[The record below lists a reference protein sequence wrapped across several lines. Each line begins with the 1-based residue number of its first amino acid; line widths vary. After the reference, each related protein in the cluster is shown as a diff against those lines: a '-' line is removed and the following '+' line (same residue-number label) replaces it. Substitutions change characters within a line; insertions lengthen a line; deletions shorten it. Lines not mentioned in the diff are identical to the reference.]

1 MVTETP
7 PRPASGRLARFTT
20 TLTCAFVLSGLV
32 VGLVVGLA
40 SPQAASAA
48 VKPRERLLTLIN
60 EVRERRGVRP
70 VRLATRASR
79 LAGRHSERMARAGE
93 VSPSGINYPY
103 DEWGE
108 NVSCGRSIRQ
118 AHEKLMEVA
127 EARRNIIRARFRR
140 VGLGIATSRPKR
152 RVCHGATFWVTEVFF
167 SD

>member
-7 PRPASGRLARFTT
+7 PRPASGRLVRFTT
-20 TLTCAFVLSGLV
+20 TLTRAFVLSGLV
-32 VGLVVGLA
+32 VGLVVGFA
-40 SPQAASAA
+40 SPPPAGAT

-70 VRLATRASR
+70 VRLAARASH

-118 AHEKLMEVA
+118 AHEKLMEAA

-152 RVCHGATFWVTEVFF
+152 RVCHGATLWVTEVFF

>member
-7 PRPASGRLARFTT
+7 PRPAASRLVRITIA
-20 TLTCAFVLSGLV
+20 LTCASVLSGLL
-32 VGLVVGLA
+32 VGYA
-40 SPQAASAA
+40 SPQPAGAT

-60 EVRERRGVRP
+60 EVRERRGIRP
-70 VRLATRASR
+70 VRLAGRASR
-79 LAGRHSERMARAGE
+79 LAGRHSEEMARAGE
-93 VSPSGINYPY
+93 VSPSGINYRY

-118 AHEKLMEVA
+118 AHVKLMEAA
-127 EARRNIIRARFRR
+127 EARRNIIRARFHR

-152 RVCHGATFWVTEVFF
+152 RVCHRAQFWVTEVFF

>member
-7 PRPASGRLARFTT
+7 RRPAAGRVVRGTT
-20 TLTCAFVLSGLV
+20 ALTCAFVLSGLLVGVV
-32 VGLVVGLA
+32 VGYA
-40 SPQAASAA
+40 SPQPAGAT
-48 VKPRERLLTLIN
+48 VEPRERLLTLIN

-79 LAGRHSERMARAGE
+79 LAGHHSERMARAGE
-93 VSPSGINYPY
+93 VSPSGINYRY

-118 AHEKLMEVA
+118 AHEKLMEA
-127 EARRNIIRARFRR
+127 ADARRNIIRARFRR

>member
-7 PRPASGRLARFTT
+7 PRTAVRRPVRGTSA
-20 TLTCAFVLSGLV
+20 LTCAFVLSGLF
-32 VGLVVGLA
+32 VGYA
-40 SPQAASAA
+40 SPQPAGAT

-60 EVRERRGVRP
+60 DVRERRGVRP

-79 LAGRHSERMARAGE
+79 LAGRNSERMARAGE
-93 VSPSGINYPY
+93 VSPSGINYRY

-118 AHEKLMEVA
+118 AHEKLMEA
-127 EARRNIIRARFRR
+127 ADARRNIVRARFHR
-140 VGLGIATSRPKR
+140 VGLGIATSRSKR

>member
-1 MVTETP
+1 MVTETL
-7 PRPASGRLARFTT
+7 PRPAVGRLVRGTT
-20 TLTCAFVLSGLV
+20 ALTCAVVLSGLL
-32 VGLVVGLA
+32 VGYA
-40 SPQAASAA
+40 SPQPAGAA

-60 EVRERRGVRP
+60 EVRERRGVGP

-79 LAGRHSERMARAGE
+79 LAGRHSERMASAGE
-93 VSPSGINYPY
+93 VSPSGINYRY
-103 DEWGE
+103 DDWGE

-127 EARRNIIRARFRR
+127 DARRNIIRARFRR

-152 RVCHGATFWVTEVFF
+152 RLCHGAGFWVTEVFF

>member
-7 PRPASGRLARFTT
+7 PRSATGRPARLITA
-20 TLTCAFVLSGLV
+20 LTCSFVLSGV
-32 VGLVVGLA
+32 VGGFV
-40 SPQAASAA
+40 SAAPAGAA
-48 VKPRERLLTLIN
+48 VKPRERLLALIN

-79 LAGRHSERMARAGE
+79 LAKRHSERMAREGKVA
-93 VSPSGINYPY
+93 PSGIDYRY

-118 AHEKLMEVA
+118 AHAKLMEVA
-127 EARRNIIRARFRR
+127 EARRNVVRARFRR
-140 VGLGIATSRPKR
+140 VGLGIATSRPKP
-152 RVCHGATFWVTEVFF
+152 RVCHRAKVWVTEVFF

>member
-7 PRPASGRLARFTT
+7 RRPAAGRVVRGTT
-20 TLTCAFVLSGLV
+20 ALTCAFVLSGLLVGVV
-32 VGLVVGLA
+32 VGYA
-40 SPQAASAA
+40 SPEPAGAA

-60 EVRERRGVRP
+60 EVREHRGVRP

-93 VSPSGINYPY
+93 VSPSGINYRY

-118 AHEKLMEVA
+118 AHEKLMEA
-127 EARRNIIRARFRR
+127 ADARRNIIRARFRR
-140 VGLGIATSRPKR
+140 VGLGIATSHPKR

>member
-7 PRPASGRLARFTT
+7 PRPAAGRLGRFTT
-20 TLTCAFVLSGLV
+20 ALTCVFVLSGLL
-32 VGLVVGLA
+32 VGYA
-40 SPQAASAA
+40 STQPAGAA

-70 VRLATRASR
+70 VQLAIRASR

-118 AHEKLMEVA
+118 AHEKLMETA

>member
-7 PRPASGRLARFTT
+7 RRPAASRLVRGTT
-20 TLTCAFVLSGLV
+20 SLTCAFVLSGLL
-32 VGLVVGLA
+32 VGA
-40 SPQAASAA
+40 SYAAPQPAGAT

-70 VRLATRASR
+70 VRLAARASR
-79 LAGRHSERMARAGE
+79 LAGRHSERMAHAGE
-93 VSPSGINYPY
+93 VSPSGINYRY

-118 AHEKLMEVA
+118 AHEKLMEA
-127 EARRNIIRARFRR
+127 ANARRNIIRARFRR

-167 SD
+167 SP

>member
-7 PRPASGRLARFTT
+7 PRTAASRLARGTT
-20 TLTCAFVLSGLV
+20 ALTCALVFSGLL
-32 VGLVVGLA
+32 VGYA
-40 SPQAASAA
+40 SPQPAGAT
-48 VKPRERLLTLIN
+48 VKPRERLLTLVN

-70 VRLATRASR
+70 VRLAPRASR
-79 LAGRHSERMARAGE
+79 LAKRHSERMARAGE
-93 VSPSGINYPY
+93 VSPSDINYRY

-118 AHEKLMEVA
+118 AHEKLMEA
-127 EARRNIIRARFRR
+127 ADARRNIIRARFRR

-152 RVCHGATFWVTEVFF
+152 RICHGATIWVTEVFF

>member
-7 PRPASGRLARFTT
+7 PRPASGRPARFTA
-20 TLTCAFVLSGLV
+20 LSCAFVLSGLV
-32 VGLVVGLA
+32 VGL
-40 SPQAASAA
+40 ASAQPA
-48 VKPRERLLTLIN
+48 GATVKPRERLLTLVN

-118 AHEKLMEVA
+118 AHEKLMEAA